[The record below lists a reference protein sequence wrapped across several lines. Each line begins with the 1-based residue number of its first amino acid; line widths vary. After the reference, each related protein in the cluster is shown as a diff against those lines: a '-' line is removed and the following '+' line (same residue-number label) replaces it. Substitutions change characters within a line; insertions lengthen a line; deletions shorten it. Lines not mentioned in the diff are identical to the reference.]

1 EAMNSATV
9 QQVIDEVN
17 TEMAGNGRILV
28 RPSGTENLLRVMVE
42 AQTDEEAYNYAK
54 RIADQV
60 SKEFGVE

>member
-1 EAMNSATV
+1 
-9 QQVIDEVN
+9 
-17 TEMAGNGRILV
+17 MAGNGRILV
-28 RPSGTENLLRVMVE
+28 RPSGTENLLRIMVE